1 MAIVFGLE
9 NPTFLAKSDIL
20 IPKCAKGGSTG
31 LGIIPKKYHFFWL
44 LPLLRIS
51 IAIISQNTAALITV
65 TVSYHL
71 HHNICK
77 IKLPNITSK
86 YQQQHQA
93 SENILRVED
102 YYGFQMSSRPAMS
115 SRCHGAEWPN
125 FSLEHKARSLEASSN
140 IRRNHSTHRPS
151 FFGGLDS
158 LQILGSWQNLTH
170 LDFAK
175 GGIVISHFCTC
186 RIL

>member
-1 MAIVFGLE
+1 MIGLK
-9 NPTFLAKSDIL
+9 NLTLWWK
-20 IPKCAKGGSTG
+20 K
-31 LGIIPKKYHFFWL
+31 II
-44 LPLLRIS
+44 
-51 IAIISQNTAALITV
+51 IAIISQNAAAVTAA
-65 TVSYHL
+65 TVSYHLQL

-77 IKLPNITSK
+77 IKLPNITTK
-86 YQQQHQA
+86 CQQQYRA

-158 LQILGSWQNLTH
+158 LQILFACAVDRIWRTWILLIVWNCYCWLLYSQ
-170 LDFAK
+170 DFVNF
-175 GGIVISHFCTC
+175 VIAFPHFCTR
-186 RIL
+186 RILLIL

>member
-1 MAIVFGLE
+1 MIGLK
-9 NPTFLAKSDIL
+9 N
-20 IPKCAKGGSTG
+20 ST
-31 LGIIPKKYHFFWL
+31 LWWKKF
-44 LPLLRIS
+44 I

-77 IKLPNITSK
+77 IKLPNIASK
-86 YQQQHQA
+86 CQRQHRA

-125 FSLEHKARSLEASSN
+125 FSLEHKARSLKASSS

-151 FFGGLDS
+151 FFGGS
-158 LQILGSWQNLTH
+158 VRLGSWQNLTH
-170 LDFAK
+170 LDFVK
-175 GGIVISHFCTC
+175 CGIIISHFSTGK
-186 RIL
+186 ILLILELQFLILVRVGIC

>member
-1 MAIVFGLE
+1 MIGLK
-9 NPTFLAKSDIL
+9 N
-20 IPKCAKGGSTG
+20 ST
-31 LGIIPKKYHFFWL
+31 LWWKKF
-44 LPLLRIS
+44 I

-77 IKLPNITSK
+77 IKLPNITNK
-86 YQQQHQA
+86 CQRQHRA

-102 YYGFQMSSRPAMS
+102 YYGFQMSSRRTMS

-125 FSLEHKARSLEASSN
+125 FSLEHKARSLEASAN

-158 LQILGSWQNLTH
+158 LQILLAWAVDKHWRIWILLNVVLWFLTFV
-170 LDFAK
+170 LA
-175 GGIVISHFCTC
+175 GFC
-186 RIL
+186 

>member
-1 MAIVFGLE
+1 M
-9 NPTFLAKSDIL
+9 
-20 IPKCAKGGSTG
+20 
-31 LGIIPKKYHFFWL
+31 
-44 LPLLRIS
+44 
-51 IAIISQNTAALITV
+51 
-65 TVSYHL
+65 SYHL

-86 YQQQHQA
+86 CQRQHRA
-93 SENILRVED
+93 SENILRVKD
-102 YYGFQMSSRPAMS
+102 YYGFQMSSRRAMS

-158 LQILGSWQNLTH
+158 LQILGIWQNLTH

-175 GGIVISHFCTC
+175 SVKDFSILYAQVRLQHVYWNSEFKLEPGTQVCNDVYNNENLNPHCDGKIHHAMLTSSSTKHQVNMSLGGSTC
-186 RIL
+186 DSRAP

>member
-1 MAIVFGLE
+1 MKIKSIIVFG
-9 NPTFLAKSDIL
+9 NDWTKN
-20 IPKCAKGGSTG
+20 ST
-31 LGIIPKKYHFFWL
+31 LWWKKII
-44 LPLLRIS
+44 
-51 IAIISQNTAALITV
+51 IAIISQNTAAVTAV

-86 YQQQHQA
+86 CQRQHRA
-93 SENILRVED
+93 SENILRVKD
-102 YYGFQMSSRPAMS
+102 YYGFKMSSRRAMS

-151 FFGGLDS
+151 FFGSLDS
-158 LQILGSWQNLTH
+158 LQILFASTVDRIWRIWILLVVWNCDCSLLYSQ
-170 LDFAK
+170 DFANF
-175 GGIVISHFCTC
+175 VIAFPHFCTR
-186 RIL
+186 RILLIL

>member
-1 MAIVFGLE
+1 M
-9 NPTFLAKSDIL
+9 
-20 IPKCAKGGSTG
+20 TG
-31 LGIIPKKYHFFWL
+31 LKNSTLWWKTII
-44 LPLLRIS
+44 
-51 IAIISQNTAALITV
+51 IAIISQNAAAVTAV

-86 YQQQHQA
+86 CQRQHRA

-102 YYGFQMSSRPAMS
+102 YYGFQMSSRRAMS

-140 IRRNHSTHRPS
+140 IRRNHSTHHPL
-151 FFGGLDS
+151 FFGCLDS
-158 LQILGSWQNLTH
+158 LQILFAWAVDKHWRIWILLNVVLWFLTFV
-170 LDFAK
+170 LA
-175 GGIVISHFCTC
+175 GFC
-186 RIL
+186 